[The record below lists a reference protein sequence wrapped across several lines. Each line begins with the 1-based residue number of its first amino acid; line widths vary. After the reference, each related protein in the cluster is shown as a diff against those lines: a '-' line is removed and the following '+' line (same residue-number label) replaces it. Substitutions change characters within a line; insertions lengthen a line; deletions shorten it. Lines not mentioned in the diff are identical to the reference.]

1 MGPQYNVTGPSK
13 LSLLKIGK
21 KGPWLYISH
30 THFGSFPFFFLSH
43 WELPID
49 EDSMCD
55 EVSHPMEIMAGKK
68 SGL

>member
-1 MGPQYNVTGPSK
+1 MVIHMYTLWM
-13 LSLLKIGK
+13 LS
-21 KGPWLYISH
+21 
-30 THFGSFPFFFLSH
+30 FFFLSH

-68 SGL
+68 SAL